1 MDQIQAR
8 KKVGNTDALEQIFK
22 RRRRL
27 NTFG

>member
-22 RRRRL
+22 RRRL